1 MPGSKRLSLCYA
13 RAVDDDDQG
22 GTGADALTEVLIAQ
36 LVRNG
41 VLSRPDIATMK
52 RRLIE
57 GGDAAA
63 AETLTMIVLSDL
75 IDDPA
80 SRRAGIH
87 SISGGKADED

>member
-1 MPGSKRLSLCYA
+1 MSEA
-13 RAVDDDDQG
+13 ETG
-22 GTGADALTEVLIAQ
+22 GTGADALAEVLIAQ

-41 VLSRPDIATMK
+41 TLSRSDIETMK

-57 GGDAAA
+57 GGDAGA
-63 AETLTMIVLSDL
+63 AETLTMIVLSDM

-87 SISGGKADED
+87 SISGGKAGEE